1 VVSPSGPD
9 PSPAPPPHADFVD
22 HATEVGRNTT
32 SLLAGAL
39 TRAATL
45 SAISGAQAVASMI
58 AGLAALGRAV
68 AETVE
73 GQHMRDAIDRGRLRE
88 NLDLLFGGLGL
99 GALASASP
107 PTPMLEDFFND
118 VALVLAPDVAESLD
132 AALVGAAG
140 GSSVGVLRTAEKV
153 DPIDF
158 VVGFWAFSS
167 EVATT
172 LNELIEAG
180 PLLDR
185 VTGAHDDEAGRGRLL
200 R

>member
-1 VVSPSGPD
+1 VVSPSEPD
-9 PSPAPPPHADFVD
+9 GSPALAPHADFVD
-22 HATEVGRNTT
+22 HPTEVGRTT
-32 SLLAGAL
+32 TTLLAGAM

-45 SAISGAQAVASMI
+45 SAITGAQAVASMI

-118 VALVLAPDVAESLD
+118 VALVLAPDVADSID
-132 AALVGAAG
+132 AALVGAAS

-158 VVGFWAFSS
+158 VVGLWAFSS

-172 LNELIEAG
+172 LRELIEAG

-185 VTGAHDDEAGRGRLL
+185 VTSAYNDEAGEGRLL

>member
-1 VVSPSGPD
+1 LSGTGQSD
-9 PSPAPPPHADFVD
+9 VPPPNADFVD
-22 HATEVGRNTT
+22 HPTEVGRSTT
-32 SLLAGAL
+32 TLLAAVL

-88 NLDLLFGGLGL
+88 NLDLLFGGFGL
-99 GALASASP
+99 GTLASTSP

-118 VALVLAPDVAESLD
+118 VALVLAPDVAESVD
-132 AALVGAAG
+132 AALVGVAG
-140 GSSVGVLRTAEKV
+140 GSSIGVLRAAEKV

-158 VVGFWAFSS
+158 VVGLWAFSS

-172 LNELIEAG
+172 LGELIEAG

-185 VTGAHDDEAGRGRLL
+185 VTGAHEDETGEGRLL

>member
-1 VVSPSGPD
+1 MSPAGASG
-9 PSPAPPPHADFVD
+9 PAPPAPRADFVD
-22 HATEVGRNTT
+22 HPMELGRGTTTLLVGV
-32 SLLAGAL
+32 L

-45 SAISGAQAVASMI
+45 SAITGAQAVASMI
-58 AGLAALGRAV
+58 AGLAALGRSV

-73 GQHMRDAIDRGRLRE
+73 GRHMRDALDRGRLLE
-88 NLDLLFGGLGL
+88 NLDLLFGRLGL

-118 VALVLAPDVAESLD
+118 VALVLAPDIAESVD
-132 AALVGAAG
+132 AALVAAVR
-140 GSSVGVLRTAEKV
+140 GSGIGMLRSPEPV

-158 VVGFWAFSS
+158 VVGLWAFSS
-167 EVATT
+167 EVAAT
-172 LNELIEAG
+172 LTDLIEAG

-185 VTGAHDDEAGRGRLL
+185 VTGADEQAEEQGRLL